1 MGKSRFISFILSVF
15 PGLGHFYLGLMNRGM
30 VIMAAFFGWLGL
42 VLLASVVTGSHDFLV
57 LLVLLPLVWLYSLF
71 DALQLCGRIQS
82 GETVPDSS
90 PLAELGNSLADGYKS
105 RFWALLFSII
115 PGAGHMY
122 LGWQQRGLGLM
133 TIFFLALFLMDW
145 LHLSLFFFM
154 LPVIWLYSFFDALQL
169 VSACDRTVPESE
181 DTLLSWLVEKQR
193 WVGLSLIALGI
204 LIIFER
210 VVVPYLSYN
219 LINIIKTG
227 FIAAMFIGGGVR
239 LVMGSRLNLPAT
251 EKVKTESCLDND
263 INDINDIMEDERCN
277 AKEKP

>member
-1 MGKSRFISFILSVF
+1 MHRKRCWPVF
-15 PGLGHFYLGLMNRGM
+15 T
-30 VIMAAFFGWLGL
+30 AL
-42 VLLASVVTGSHDFLV
+42 VLVCSLLAS
-57 LLVLLPLVWLYSLF
+57 
-71 DALQLCGRIQS
+71 
-82 GETVPDSS
+82 
-90 PLAELGNSLADGYKS
+90 PLAALAAPSWRVTAETEQVPLATGVRYSAYRLDAPEYNEAIKVLTIDPNDRYTVLETALS
-105 RFWALLFSII
+105 RDNLARDQEHPTAMAGRLAG
-115 PGAGHMY
+115 PG
-122 LGWQQRGLGLM
+122 GLGLM

-154 LPVIWLYSFFDALQL
+154 LPVIWLYSFFDALKL

-193 WVGLSLIALGI
+193 WVGLSLIALGV

-239 LVMGSRLNLPAT
+239 LVMGSRLNLPIT

-263 INDINDIMEDERCN
+263 MDNDINDINDIMEGERCN
-277 AKEKP
+277 EKKKP